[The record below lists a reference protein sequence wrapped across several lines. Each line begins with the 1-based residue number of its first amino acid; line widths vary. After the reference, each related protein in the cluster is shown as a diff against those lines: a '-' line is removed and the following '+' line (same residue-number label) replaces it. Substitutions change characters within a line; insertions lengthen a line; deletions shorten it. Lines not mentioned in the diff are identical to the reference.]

1 MVGGIIVT
9 QRTNVLLN
17 NEAKVGRSLEQYL
30 TWWDENY
37 KKCVSQIPLFDPQKT
52 AQWSSAQREYFVKTF
67 YHVRGHFHSF
77 LWFMGNIAP
86 NKEAKQMIVQNIME
100 EFGENG
106 LSHERLY
113 YEFAKSLSVDLSNEI
128 TKHQYYLPFIQEF
141 NRGHLEWL
149 QNHDWAGCL
158 SAFSAYEKLDN
169 VDYVS
174 LLDLAKSLDISRLGL
189 TFFQVHV
196 HVKHFDNTLD
206 LLSNIWAT
214 NPEKVKNGFD
224 FIQNHQLNMW
234 QQLSENVFNYH

>member
-1 MVGGIIVT
+1 MHYTKELFNAQCDIDS
-9 QRTNVLLN
+9 
-17 NEAKVGRSLEQYL
+17 SLSDYL
-30 TWWDENY
+30 DWWDNNY
-37 KKCVSQIPLFDPQKT
+37 KNSIEKISLFDPKKT

-86 NKEAKQMIVQNIME
+86 DKEAKHVIVQNIME

-106 LSHERLY
+106 FSHERLY

-141 NRGHLEWL
+141 NKGHLEWL
-149 QNHDWAGCL
+149 QNHDWTGCL
-158 SAFSAYEKLDN
+158 SAFSAYERLDN

-174 LLDLAKSLDISRLGL
+174 LLALAKGLGTSRLGL

-196 HVKHFDNTLD
+196 HVKHFDNTLN
-206 LLSNIWAT
+206 LLSDMWKAK
-214 NPEKVKNGFD
+214 PEKVKDGFN

-234 QQLSENVFNYH
+234 KKLSENVFNYNS